1 MTDRLKDKVAIVT
14 GASQGIGAE
23 TARRMALEGAF
34 VVLCAR
40 REEPLQQTTESIR
53 AEGGSAEPVALDVS
67 NEQGVKDLIAGVVE
81 RHGRVDVLVNNAVQ
95 IVPGTLEDM
104 DAESWRANF
113 NVTLDAAFYAC
124 REAFGHMKRQGGGS
138 IVNLS
143 SVLAWLSCPGT
154 SGYSASKAALTTL
167 TRSIAIEGARD
178 QVRCNSVAPGVVL
191 TPATEGFLPDKES
204 QDATGRSVPI
214 GRVAQPA
221 DIANAVLFLA
231 SDESAYITGTCLPV
245 DGGRSAELAT
255 GEASF
260 D

>member
-1 MTDRLKDKVAIVT
+1 MSNRLKDKVAIIT

-23 TARRMALEGAF
+23 TARRMAQEGAS

-40 REEPLQQTTESIR
+40 REGPLRETTEAIR
-53 AEGGSAEPVALDVS
+53 SEGGSAEHVALDVS
-67 NEQGVKDLIAGVVE
+67 DEQAVKDLVAGVVE

-95 IVPGTLEDM
+95 IAPGGLEEM

-113 NVTLDAAFYAC
+113 NVTLDGPFYAA
-124 REAFGHMKRQGGGS
+124 REVFGHMKAQGGGS
-138 IVNLS
+138 IINLS

-154 SGYSASKAALTTL
+154 SGYSAAKAALTTL
-167 TRSIAIEGARD
+167 TRSIAIEGARA

-191 TPATEGFLPDKES
+191 TPATEAFLPDKES

-221 DIANAVLFLA
+221 DIANAILFLA
-231 SDESAYITGTCLPV
+231 SDESAYITGVCLPV
-245 DGGRSAELAT
+245 DGGRTAELAT